1 MTHGPV
7 DLLVVR
13 FPDNNFTGEITE
25 ELKSLVDA
33 GTVKILDLMFVRKSA
48 EGSVEV
54 VELSDLDDVV
64 GATFDSFVGD
74 IQAFFSEEDVQALA
88 DAMEPNSSGAL
99 VVYEN
104 TWAKRFAQAVRNA
117 NGEVLIAERI
127 PRAVI
132 ETLEQYDPA
141 ATS

>member
-1 MTHGPV
+1 MRHGPV

-13 FPDNNFTGEITE
+13 FPGNKFTGEITE
-25 ELKSLVDA
+25 ELRNLVDA
-33 GTVKILDLMFVRKSA
+33 GTVTILDLIFVAKSA
-48 EGSVEV
+48 GGDLEV

-64 GATFDSFVGD
+64 GATFDAFVGD
-74 IQAFFSEEDVQALA
+74 IEAFFSEDDVQVLA
-88 DAMEPNSSGAL
+88 DGMAPNSSAAL

-104 TWAKRFAQAVRNA
+104 TWANRFAQAVRNA

-132 ETLEQYDPA
+132 ETLEEYDEA
-141 ATS
+141 AAG

>member
-1 MTHGPV
+1 MSHGPI

-25 ELKSLVDA
+25 ELKNLVDA
-33 GTVKILDLMFVRKSA
+33 GTVKILDLMFVSKDSDDL
-48 EGSVEV
+48 VEV

-64 GATFDSFVGD
+64 GATFDAFVGD
-74 IQAFFSEEDVQALA
+74 IQAFFSAEDVQVLA
-88 DAMEPNSSGAL
+88 DGMAPNSSAAL

-104 TWAKRFAQAVRNA
+104 TWASQFAEAVRNA
-117 NGEVLIAERI
+117 NGEVLLAERI

-132 ETLEQYDPA
+132 EALEDYDGA
-141 ATS
+141 ATQ